1 MNNVLVVVAHHDD
14 LELGCGGTVAKL
26 VDDGHQVISL
36 VMTHSGY
43 EGMDGVVIRERSWA
57 IKEGI
62 LASSILG
69 YSLIKGPGE
78 DTFDI
83 PASNKNILEILKAI
97 SKYKIDTILT
107 HWRGDTHLAHRRVND
122 MVLAASRNVPRVLGF
137 ASNWYVGERQ
147 FAPNFF
153 VSINDS
159 QMERKI
165 RALKCYKSEFE
176 RAGQKWVDYFSRLIL
191 NYGVLA
197 GTKLAEG
204 YVVYKYLL
212 D

>member
-1 MNNVLVVVAHHDD
+1 MNILVVVAHHDD

-26 VDDGHQVISL
+26 VDEGHQVVSL
-36 VMTHSGY
+36 VMTHSAYG
-43 EGMDGVVIRERSWA
+43 GMDGEVIRDRGEVFFDAWA
-57 IKEGI
+57 AAG
-62 LASSILG
+62 ILG
-69 YSLIKGPGE
+69 YTLISLEE

-83 PASNKNILEILKAI
+83 PADNENIIEILKAI
-97 SKYKIDTILT
+97 SKYKIDTVLT

-159 QMERKI
+159 QMERRI

-176 RAGQKWVDYFSRLIL
+176 RAGQKWVDYFSRLSL
-191 NYGVLA
+191 NYGVLS